1 MSDSRK
7 LEYLQRALICA
18 PERRQVWLEL
28 ARYYYNNQDWHG
40 LLWACG
46 SGIEKSRRD
55 HSYLDHADAWGN
67 QLQDF
72 GSIAAA
78 NMGWYKKSVEWCQA
92 AINIQPTDDRLR
104 NNLQWMQSKLEE
116 TSK

>member
-1 MSDSRK
+1 
-7 LEYLQRALICA
+7 
-18 PERRQVWLEL
+18 
-28 ARYYYNNQDWHG
+28 
-40 LLWACG
+40 
-46 SGIEKSRRD
+46 
-55 HSYLDHADAWGN
+55 LDHADAWGN

-78 NMGWYKKSVEWCQA
+78 NLGWYKKSVEWCQE

-104 NNLQWMQSKLEE
+104 NNLQWMQSKIEE